1 MRLNK
6 LLSHQEIIKRKY
18 NAIKTIEKELLKLL
32 HDSLDTGK
40 QPSEIFY
47 KKCVHKNFA
56 KLKKDSG
63 TSVFPVTFE
72 KFLRTPCL
80 QSTSGQ
86 MLMDIARIINEWKEW
101 NLEFNVAPK

>member
-32 HDSLDTGK
+32 HDSLDIGK

-47 KKCVHKNFA
+47 KKSVHKNFA

-72 KFLRTPCL
+72 KFLRNLVYRAPPGKCL
-80 QSTSGQ
+80 WI
-86 MLMDIARIINEWKEW
+86 L
-101 NLEFNVAPK
+101 LE